1 MTEIA
6 EVANVLGV
14 ARRDRPL
21 ADPFQ
26 LIRRIERGLPLGA
39 LDRVMGLV
47 APGDVSLKYRVIP
60 KASLARRRHEKR
72 LTANESER
80 LARIA
85 RIWAFACDVWTAA
98 EEARSFLFRPHAML
112 GDRRPIDVAIDGELG
127 AQVVEGILGRLKYGS
142 AA

>member
-1 MTEIA
+1 MTELA

-14 ARRDRPL
+14 ARPDRPL

-26 LIRRIERGLPLGA
+26 LIRKIEDGLPLRA
-39 LDRVMGLV
+39 FERVMELV
-47 APGDVSLKYRVIP
+47 APDDASFKYRVIP
-60 KASLARRRHEKR
+60 KASLARRQHEKR

-85 RIWAFACDVWTAA
+85 GVWAFACDVWGSA
-98 EEARSFLFRPHAML
+98 EEARSFLFRPHPML
-112 GDRRPIDVAIDGELG
+112 GDRRPIDVVIDGEVG
-127 AQVVEGILGRLKYGS
+127 ARVVDGILGRLKYGS